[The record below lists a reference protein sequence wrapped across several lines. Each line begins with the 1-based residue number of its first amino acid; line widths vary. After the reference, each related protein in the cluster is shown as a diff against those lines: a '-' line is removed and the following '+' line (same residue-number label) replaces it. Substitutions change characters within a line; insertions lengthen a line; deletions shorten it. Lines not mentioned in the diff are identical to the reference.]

1 MLAVLMGVSVSIAE
15 TVSDT
20 LQGRLQIQMDEK
32 VIYCSVD
39 LHVEHDLF
47 KLPMQ
52 DGIAV
57 ATEWRVKVGKKRDY
71 WLDKNIGDITVIHRV
86 EPDLLTRSWL
96 LIDVSSGISLR
107 VYNIENALDFLT
119 RLDHLPVLD
128 RSLLSTAIVYRA
140 AVNIGIHIGD
150 INEAWWSGLWSS
162 SAASMQQ
169 EFTLP

>member
-1 MLAVLMGVSVSIAE
+1 MLTVLMGMSVSVAA
-15 TVSDT
+15 TVSGT
-20 LQGRLQIQMDEK
+20 SQGKLQIQMDEK

-39 LHVEHDLF
+39 LYVEPDVF

-52 DGIAV
+52 DGIVV

-71 WLDKNIGDITVIHRV
+71 WLDENIGDITVVHRV
-86 EPDLLTRSWL
+86 EADILTRSWL

-107 VYNIENALDFLT
+107 VYNIEHAIDFLT

-128 RSLLSTAIVYRA
+128 RSLLSTAIAYRA

>member
-1 MLAVLMGVSVSIAE
+1 MLAVLMGVSVSVAE
-15 TVSDT
+15 TVPEP
-20 LQGRLQIQMDEK
+20 LQGKLQIQIDEK

-39 LHVEHDLF
+39 LYVKHNVF

-57 ATEWRVKVGKKRDY
+57 ATEWRVKVGKKRNY

-107 VYNIENALDFLT
+107 VYNIDNAIDFLA
-119 RLDHLPVLD
+119 RLDHLAVLD
-128 RSLLSTAIVYRA
+128 RSLLSTAIPYRA

-162 SAASMQQ
+162 TAASLQQ